1 MSSENYAI
9 EINNLSFK
17 YPRGDEYVLKNINLK
32 VKEGEFLLLMGPS
45 GCGKT
50 TLVNTINGIIPHVI
64 EGVRE
69 GSVLVFGKDVKETPI
84 KNISETVGTVF
95 QNPETQFF
103 TMTVEE
109 ELAFGPE
116 NLNVP
121 PEEIKDRIREAIEYV
136 GIEDLLDKDIMSLS
150 GGQKQ
155 RVAIASIL
163 TMKPKILILDEP
175 TSDLDPEGAAEVL
188 ATVKRLNE
196 LLNST
201 ILLIEHRLE
210 EVSKHV
216 DRVIVMN
223 EGKIIAQ
230 GTPRKVFNDTEMLES
245 IGIRPPQSSQV
256 VVELKKRGFNI
267 PNIALTVEEAVMAL
281 RNLINNNLK
290 TSPLKKIEIK
300 DRTQYK
306 IKEENIPEIEIKNLW
321 HLYPDG
327 TLALRG
333 INLTIHKGE
342 FIGIIGQ
349 NGAGK
354 STLVSHL
361 IGLLHPS
368 QGYVKLYGRDVTKLP
383 VSEIARHIGFI
394 FQDPD
399 LMLFQSTVWDEI
411 AFGPRNMGLD
421 EEEVRKRVE
430 ESIDMM
436 RLKGYE
442 KRHPHA
448 LSRGQR
454 HRVAIAS
461 VLSMRPEIL
470 IADEPTTGQDYG
482 ATKKYLELLK
492 RLNEEGKTI
501 IVISHDM
508 KTIAKY
514 VDRVIV
520 LKKGRILLDGPT
532 RKIFEKVDLLAS
544 TNIDPPQVTQI
555 SLNLKE
561 FGIPVALTVEELVDT
576 ITELLRGE

>member
-1 MSSENYAI
+1 MNESEYAI
-9 EINNLSFK
+9 EINNVSFR
-17 YPRGDEYVLKNINLK
+17 YPRSKEYVLKNINLK
-32 VKEGEFLLLMGPS
+32 VKKGEFLLLMGPS

-69 GSVLVFGKDVKETPI
+69 GQVLVLGKEVKEVPL
-84 KNISETVGTVF
+84 KNISQNVGTVF

-121 PEEIKDRIREAIEYV
+121 PEEIKERIREAVEYV
-136 GIEDLLDKDIMSLS
+136 EIEDLLDKDIMSLS

-155 RVAIASIL
+155 RVAIASVL
-163 TMKPKILILDEP
+163 TMRPQILIMDEP

-188 ATVKRLNE
+188 ATIKKLNE
-196 LLNST
+196 KLNST
-201 ILLIEHRLE
+201 IILIEHRLE

-223 EGKIIAQ
+223 NGEIIAR
-230 GTPRKVFNDTEMLES
+230 GTPKEVFSQTELLEN
-245 IGIRPPQSSQV
+245 IGIRPPQSTQV
-256 VVELKKRGFNI
+256 GVELRKRGYQISNI
-267 PNIALTVEEAVMAL
+267 PLTVEEAIMEI
-281 RNLINNNLK
+281 RKLINNNSTQVK
-290 TSPLKKIEIK
+290 LKKIELSE
-300 DRTQYK
+300 RTQYK
-306 IKEENIPEIEIKNLW
+306 ISEDAQPQIEIRNLW

-342 FIGIIGQ
+342 FVGIIGQ

-354 STLVSHL
+354 STLMSHL

-368 QGYVKLYGRDVTKLP
+368 EGYVKLYGKDVTKLP
-383 VSEIARHIGFI
+383 VSEIAKHIGFI

-411 AFGPRNMGLD
+411 AFGPRNMGLE
-421 EEEVRKRVE
+421 EEEVAKRVE
-430 ESIDMM
+430 EAIEMM
-436 RLKGYE
+436 RLKGFE

-482 ATKKYLELLK
+482 ATKKYLELLQ
-492 RLNEEGKTI
+492 RLNKQGKTI

-508 KTIAKY
+508 KTVAKY

-520 LKKGRILLDGPT
+520 LRKGRILLDGPT

-544 TNIDPPQVTQI
+544 TKIEPPQITQI

-561 FGIPVALTVEELVDT
+561 FGIPTALTVEELVNAIDK
-576 ITELLRGE
+576 LLRE